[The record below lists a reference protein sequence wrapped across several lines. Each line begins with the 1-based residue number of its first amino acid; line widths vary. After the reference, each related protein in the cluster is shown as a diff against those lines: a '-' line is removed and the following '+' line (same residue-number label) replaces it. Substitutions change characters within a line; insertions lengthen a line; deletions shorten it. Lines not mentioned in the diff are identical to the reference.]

1 MICLVLILAAALV
14 IARMVKFRSQVDVTL
29 PAVLWEDGEATA
41 VNTTL
46 HFHGEMVKQWGQDDS
61 FSGYLELEDQ
71 PFTSE
76 EASKVWLTMAH
87 EGGGLNRGLLEYG
100 KFPAHTFFGEL
111 YTDREYTQFFL
122 FPFERVPGKIE
133 GTVSYQPD
141 TSVYVAPAVSL
152 NEAKALRTAF
162 RYRMKARNKPR
173 QCSNCT
179 DSKSSPADIPP
190 GCFRFQSDFSSL
202 RHSTYRYTAR

>member
-1 MICLVLILAAALV
+1 MAPEQTNAKRHGPNRATTVICLVLILAAALV
-14 IARMVKFRSQVDVTL
+14 IARMVKFRSQVDVIL

-61 FSGYLELEDQ
+61 FSGYLELEEQ

-111 YTDREYTQFFL
+111 YTDREYTQF
-122 FPFERVPGKIE
+122 PGKIE
-133 GTVSYQPD
+133 GTVSYQPN
-141 TSVYVAPAVSL
+141 TSIYVAPAASL
-152 NEAKALRTAF
+152 DEAKALLES
-162 RYRMKARNKPR
+162 YGLMESHGLPIP
-173 QCSNCT
+173 
-179 DSKSSPADIPP
+179 DESP
-190 GCFRFQSDFSSL
+190 Q
-202 RHSTYRYTAR
+202 

>member
-1 MICLVLILAAALV
+1 MAPEQTNAKRHGPNRATTVICLVLILAAALV

-61 FSGYLELEDQ
+61 FSGYLELEEQ

-122 FPFERVPGKIE
+122 FPFERVPGE
-133 GTVSYQPD
+133 DDGTSTYVAGS
-141 TSVYVAPAVSL
+141 SVYVAPAASL
-152 NEAKALRTAF
+152 DEAKALLESYGLMESHGF
-162 RYRMKARNKPR
+162 
-173 QCSNCT
+173 C
-179 DSKSSPADIPP
+179 I
-190 GCFRFQSDFSSL
+190 
-202 RHSTYRYTAR
+202 

>member
-1 MICLVLILAAALV
+1 MAPEQTNAKRHGPNRATTVICLVLILAAALV

-100 KFPAHTFFGEL
+100 KFPAQ
-111 YTDREYTQFFL
+111 YTQFFL

-133 GTVSYQPD
+133 GTVSYQPN
-141 TSVYVAPAVSL
+141 TSIYVAPAASL
-152 NEAKALRTAF
+152 DEAKALLES
-162 RYRMKARNKPR
+162 YGLMESHGLPIP
-173 QCSNCT
+173 
-179 DSKSSPADIPP
+179 DESP
-190 GCFRFQSDFSSL
+190 Q
-202 RHSTYRYTAR
+202 

>member
-1 MICLVLILAAALV
+1 MAPEQTNAKRHGPNRATTVICLVLILAAALV

-61 FSGYLELEDQ
+61 FSGYLELEEQ

-100 KFPAHTFFGEL
+100 KFPATRFSG
-111 YTDREYTQFFL
+111 
-122 FPFERVPGKIE
+122 
-133 GTVSYQPD
+133 
-141 TSVYVAPAVSL
+141 
-152 NEAKALRTAF
+152 
-162 RYRMKARNKPR
+162 
-173 QCSNCT
+173 NCT
-179 DSKSSPADIPP
+179 QTGNIRSSSCSPLSGSPAKLKGRYHTSPTPP
-190 GCFRFQSDFSSL
+190 SM
-202 RHSTYRYTAR
+202 

>member
-1 MICLVLILAAALV
+1 MAPEQTNAKRHGPNRATTVICLVLILAAALV

-61 FSGYLELEDQ
+61 FSGYLELEEQ

-122 FPFERVPGKIE
+122 FPFERVPGE
-133 GTVSYQPD
+133 DDGTSTYVAGS
-141 TSVYVAPAVSL
+141 SVYVAPAASL
-152 NEAKALRTAF
+152 DEAKALLES
-162 RYRMKARNKPR
+162 YGLMESHGLP
-173 QCSNCT
+173 
-179 DSKSSPADIPP
+179 IP
-190 GCFRFQSDFSSL
+190 DESL
-202 RHSTYRYTAR
+202 Q

>member
-1 MICLVLILAAALV
+1 MAPEQTNAKRHGPNRATTVICLVLILAAALV

-61 FSGYLELEDQ
+61 FSGYLELEEQ

-100 KFPAHTFFGEL
+100 KFPAHTFFGKNCV
-111 YTDREYTQFFL
+111 YSR
-122 FPFERVPGKIE
+122 
-133 GTVSYQPD
+133 
-141 TSVYVAPAVSL
+141 SVY
-152 NEAKALRTAF
+152 
-162 RYRMKARNKPR
+162 
-173 QCSNCT
+173 
-179 DSKSSPADIPP
+179 SSPKNVWAGDHP
-190 GCFRFQSDFSSL
+190 GLPHPAGGRQDPGGL
-202 RHSTYRYTAR
+202 

>member
-1 MICLVLILAAALV
+1 MAPEQTNAKRHGPNRATTVICLVLILAAALV

-122 FPFERVPGKIE
+122 FPLSG
-133 GTVSYQPD
+133 
-141 TSVYVAPAVSL
+141 
-152 NEAKALRTAF
+152 
-162 RYRMKARNKPR
+162 
-173 QCSNCT
+173 
-179 DSKSSPADIPP
+179 SPARTTERQP
-190 GCFRFQSDFSSL
+190 
-202 RHSTYRYTAR
+202 T

>member
-1 MICLVLILAAALV
+1 MAPEQTNAKRHGPNRATTVICLVLILAAALV

-122 FPFERVPGKIE
+122 FPFERVPGKIV

-152 NEAKALRTAF
+152 NEAKALLES
-162 RYRMKARNKPR
+162 YGLMESHGLPIP
-173 QCSNCT
+173 
-179 DSKSSPADIPP
+179 DESP
-190 GCFRFQSDFSSL
+190 Q
-202 RHSTYRYTAR
+202 

>member
-1 MICLVLILAAALV
+1 MAPEQTNAKRHGPNRATVLILAAALV

-152 NEAKALRTAF
+152 NEAKALLES
-162 RYRMKARNKPR
+162 YGLMESHGLPIP
-173 QCSNCT
+173 
-179 DSKSSPADIPP
+179 DESP
-190 GCFRFQSDFSSL
+190 Q
-202 RHSTYRYTAR
+202 

>member
-1 MICLVLILAAALV
+1 MAPEQTNAKRHGPNRATTVICLVLILAAALV

-29 PAVLWEDGEATA
+29 PAVLWEDGEATP
-41 VNTTL
+41 VKTTL
-46 HFHGEMVKQWGQDDS
+46 PFHRQ
-61 FSGYLELEDQ
+61 
-71 PFTSE
+71 
-76 EASKVWLTMAH
+76 LTMAH

-152 NEAKALRTAF
+152 DEAKALLES
-162 RYRMKARNKPR
+162 YGLMESHGLP
-173 QCSNCT
+173 
-179 DSKSSPADIPP
+179 IP
-190 GCFRFQSDFSSL
+190 DESL
-202 RHSTYRYTAR
+202 Q